1 MTRGEGDS
9 AVPRPSSPRVRA
21 KRNRPGDCRPGD
33 TIKAG
38 ATHLT
43 DLPAI
48 FPEMSLYG
56 CFEVVEEARAS
67 GYS

>member
-1 MTRGEGDS
+1 M
-9 AVPRPSSPRVRA
+9 RA